1 MHNVFKKHSIL
12 NQLKFNIVSWKRFL
26 NPAFDQYHRTT
37 RVPEYSVVSVLGGD
51 SEMNFITKAL
61 GKHAIY
67 SHEVFGQTASEL
79 LDFANSVATP
89 KSYETSSGW
98 VLNNFPANLEQA
110 QTYEDMTD
118 GLNLVVTT
126 AGNNS
131 EVANYFRSRV
141 CFLYKIFV
149 RKSFLLKFIGTTYGV
164 RV

>member
-1 MHNVFKKHSIL
+1 
-12 NQLKFNIVSWKRFL
+12 
-26 NPAFDQYHRTT
+26 
-37 RVPEYSVVSVLGGD
+37 
-51 SEMNFITKAL
+51 
-61 GKHAIY
+61 
-67 SHEVFGQTASEL
+67 
-79 LDFANSVATP
+79 
-89 KSYETSSGW
+89 
-98 VLNNFPANLEQA
+98 
-110 QTYEDMTD
+110 MTD

>member
-1 MHNVFKKHSIL
+1 
-12 NQLKFNIVSWKRFL
+12 
-26 NPAFDQYHRTT
+26 
-37 RVPEYSVVSVLGGD
+37 
-51 SEMNFITKAL
+51 MNFITKAL

-131 EVANYFRSRV
+131 EVANYFRSRGQLMEFEYDSTETEGFICSV
-141 CFLYKIFV
+141 ESALEQHV
-149 RKSFLLKFIGTTYGV
+149 RHQIRHSLCKNDGGG
-164 RV
+164 